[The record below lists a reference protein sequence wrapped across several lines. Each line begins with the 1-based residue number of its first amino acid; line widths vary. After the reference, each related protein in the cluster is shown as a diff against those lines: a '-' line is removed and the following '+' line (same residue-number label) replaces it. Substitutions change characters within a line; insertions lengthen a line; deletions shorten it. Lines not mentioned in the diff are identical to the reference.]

1 MIDIS
6 GKNPVVRIAIAEGTI
21 ILKEETI
28 QKIKSGSTYKKGN
41 ILENAKYAAFH
52 GMKMTPQ
59 LIFLSH
65 PIPIHGAKV
74 DFTIGTNSI
83 TVTVEVRT
91 VDRTGVELE
100 AMMGVLNALMAIFD
114 MTKPE
119 EKDETGQYPVTRIT
133 NVRVVKKSKMPL
145 ETTQQ

>member
-1 MIDIS
+1 MIDITE
-6 GKNPVVRIAIAEGTI
+6 KTPVVRIAIAEGTI

-28 QKIKSGSTYKKGN
+28 QKIKTKSITKKGD
-41 ILENAKYAAFH
+41 ILENARYAAYH

-65 PIPIHGAKV
+65 PIAIHGASV
-74 DFTIGTNSI
+74 DFKIGTNSI
-83 TVTVEVRT
+83 TVTVKVRT
-91 VDRTGVELE
+91 IDRTGVELE

-119 EKDETGQYPVTRIT
+119 EKDETGRYPVARIQE
-133 NVRVVKKSKMPL
+133 VRVVEKIKYPL
-145 ETTQQ
+145 GSAQ